1 MIHTRDSCRTN
12 AFVCNFGHI
21 GACPVSRTDPVCMRR
36 DSRQSISR
44 RTLIQTV
51 LALPAIFIPYADN
64 PALASSTDIEEYD
77 VLKSR
82 RYVDIGPPPPSAE
95 VPKFLSSIPV
105 FSIDDKLQA
114 QDISAGEGAP
124 VTDHALVVAR
134 WIIRLSDG
142 TMVDDSNARRPSLFR
157 PQAHQVAPGIED
169 SVVGMKKGGHR
180 LVSGSAERILT

>member
-1 MIHTRDSCRTN
+1 MMHTRRSCRTN
-12 AFVCNFGHI
+12 AFVYNFGHI
-21 GACPVSRTDPVCMRR
+21 CARPVSRTDPVCMRR
-36 DSRQSISR
+36 DSEQPISR
-44 RTLIQTV
+44 RTLIQTI
-51 LALPAIFIPYADN
+51 LALPAIFIPHTDD

-77 VLKSR
+77 VFKSR
-82 RYVDIGPPPPSAE
+82 RYVDIGPPSPTAE
-95 VPKFLSSIPV
+95 VPKFSSTIPV

-124 VTDHALVVAR
+124 VTANALVVAR

-157 PQAHQVAPGIED
+157 PQAHQVSPGIED

-180 LVSGSAERILT
+180 LVSGSAERILS